1 MLIIIPLSFCLNCQ
15 LYSCLCI
22 TLRDDVDTNT
32 NTNASAAIHVRKVIS
47 SAHQTFALN
56 INVLFDGVHFGR
68 QSAFCLRFYYI
79 EDTTHEINQR
89 GGRCIIDLNSAAHSG
104 FSLNCQRQNYGA
116 DGSDLKF
123 MCLRCQVLGAEC

>member
-1 MLIIIPLSFCLNCQ
+1 MLIIIPLSFSLNCQ

-32 NTNASAAIHVRKVIS
+32 NASGAIHVRKVIS

-56 INVLFDGVHFGR
+56 INVPFNGVPFGR
-68 QSAFCLRFYYI
+68 QSAFCLRFNYI

-104 FSLNCQRQNYGA
+104 FSLNCQLQNYGT
-116 DGSDLKF
+116 DGFDLKF
-123 MCLRCQVLGAEC
+123 MCLRYRVLGAEC